1 MLTLATISHHTAPI
15 AIRERLGIATDDLNS
30 VLERAQLKLGP
41 TAIISTCNRFEL
53 YVSGTH
59 EAEQVLDF
67 IEMLTAG
74 NRQEINRHFHI
85 LHDREVINHLY
96 RVSAG
101 LESMILGESEILGQL
116 RGAFSAATDAG
127 LDDMTMVRL
136 FHGAIRAGRRARHE
150 TAIGHHA
157 LSVSSIAVQQARA
170 LHPNLEDAHVLV
182 IGAGEAA
189 RLTAEALVTQ
199 GVHKVTVA
207 NRTVSRAEALASEL
221 RGNAVSFDELPDA
234 LSRCEVVVAASGA
247 PNAIVE
253 YDLVADVIRR
263 REGVPLLF
271 IDIGM
276 PRDIDPAV
284 NDLPG
289 VNYHDMEGLQEIAAE
304 NGQAR
309 EREIG
314 AVETV
319 LEEEAAIFLNWWD
332 QLASQPTIA
341 LLNRRA
347 ERMRQTA
354 IEKSLRKLD
363 IDDTA
368 RQEIDALTRTIV
380 KRMLHDPISLLR
392 QRGDQERQY
401 IEAARTLF
409 NLDDEVSTKTSDT
422 DPTVS

>member
-1 MLTLATISHHTAPI
+1 MLTLATMSHHTAPI
-15 AIRERLGIATDDLNS
+15 AVRERLGIATDDLDS
-30 VLERAQLKLGP
+30 VLQKAQLELGP
-41 TAIISTCNRFEL
+41 TAIVSTCNRFEL
-53 YVSGTH
+53 YVSGAH
-59 EAEQVLDF
+59 ETERLLDF
-67 IEMLTAG
+67 IEKLTGG
-74 NRQEINRHFHI
+74 NRHEINRHFHI
-85 LHDREVINHLY
+85 LHDGEVVEHLY

-116 RGAFSAATDAG
+116 RSAFSAATDTG
-127 LDDMTMVRL
+127 LEDTTLVRL

-150 TAIGHHA
+150 TAIGHHS

-170 LHPNLEDAHVLV
+170 LHPKLEDARVLV

-199 GVHKVTVA
+199 GVHQVTVA

-221 RGNAVSFDELPDA
+221 GGNAVSFDELPDA

-247 PNAIVE
+247 PDPIVE

-276 PRDIDPAV
+276 PRDIDPTV
-284 NDLPG
+284 NDLPD
-289 VNYHDMEGLQEIAAE
+289 VNYHDMEGLQEIAAV
-304 NGQAR
+304 NGHAR
-309 EREIG
+309 EREVG

-319 LEEEAAIFLNWWD
+319 LEEESAIFLDWWD

-347 ERMRQTA
+347 EQMRQTA
-354 IEKSLRKLD
+354 VEKSLRKLD
-363 IDDTA
+363 IDETA

-380 KRMLHDPISLLR
+380 KRMLHDPINLLR

-409 NLDDEVSTKTSDT
+409 NLDDELTTNTSDT
-422 DPTVS
+422 DSTAN